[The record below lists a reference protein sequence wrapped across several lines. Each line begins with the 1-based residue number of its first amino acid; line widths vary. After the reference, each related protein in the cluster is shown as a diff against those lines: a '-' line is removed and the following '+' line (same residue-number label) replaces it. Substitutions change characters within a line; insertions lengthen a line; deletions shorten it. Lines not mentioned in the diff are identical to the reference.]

1 MGHSNISLCL
11 ACNTALTRASI
22 PLFGNKTTSLIS
34 HGLCAG
40 RDLSNWAKILNQSQ
54 LGDEEDSWIW
64 KDAGKSGKRRST
76 WLFSYNSP
84 CWKEKGCFGRRT
96 MMGRDLLQLIIFLW
110 ASDTLTVTQKRRLHN
125 FLSLVICTKFAC
137 NHSISEVSL
146 CLDILN
152 DERGRVILGEQR
164 NRIKRNG
171 IRDRQKKRAIH
182 YSPPRVFRQWMW
194 KQMRVISLPQQF

>member
-1 MGHSNISLCL
+1 MRPQVQFHMVCVRVEICPIGPRFWTNHSWEMKR
-11 ACNTALTRASI
+11 TAESGRMRA
-22 PLFGNKTTSLIS
+22 K
-34 HGLCAG
+34 A
-40 RDLSNWAKILNQSQ
+40 
-54 LGDEEDSWIW
+54 E
-64 KDAGKSGKRRST
+64 
-76 WLFSYNSP
+76 
-84 CWKEKGCFGRRT
+84 KEIH
-96 MMGRDLLQLIIFLW
+96 MIIFLQQSLLKREGLFW
-110 ASDTLTVTQKRRLHN
+110 QKNNDGKRFITVNYFSLGIRYIYSNTQKRRWHS

-152 DERGRVILGEQR
+152 EEHGRVILGEQR